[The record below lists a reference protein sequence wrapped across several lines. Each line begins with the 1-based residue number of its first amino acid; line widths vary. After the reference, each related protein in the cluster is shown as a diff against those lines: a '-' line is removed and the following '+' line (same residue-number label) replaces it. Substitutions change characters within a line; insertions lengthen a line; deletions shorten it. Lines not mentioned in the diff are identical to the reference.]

1 MNKNIENN
9 KKCEQIKLNYLNDYH
24 SDIVNKI
31 NNINNSIY
39 KLNIELK
46 ENDNYIDNLKKQKD
60 KLNMEINRVKQLQDV
75 ISNNNKILNN
85 IYKIT

>member
-31 NNINNSIY
+31 DNINNSIY

-46 ENDNYIDNLKKQKD
+46 ENDNFINNLKKQKD
-60 KLNMEINRVKQLQDV
+60 KINNEINRVKQLREV

>member
-31 NNINNSIY
+31 DNINNSIY

-60 KLNMEINRVKQLQDV
+60 KLNMEINRVKQLHDV

-85 IYKIT
+85 IYKIS

>member
-75 ISNNNKILNN
+75 IYNNNKILNN
-85 IYKIT
+85 IFKIT